1 MQITRQGLV
10 AVWVAGA
17 LHCGGEPS
25 NTSDGSS
32 STGDGSSGTS
42 TTGEPITTGAPTSE
56 PTTAGPSGP
65 DTDPTTGATSTGD
78 TSTTG
83 TLTESAESGDT
94 IVTGTDESSGTT
106 SEEPPGPIVDVSDPQ
121 LYDFSFTPD
130 QADPEAK
137 LVLGKQMAQLDTTVT
152 PLGKLVVYL
161 HGAGDPSTCGSH
173 AHGVVLAKMG
183 FHVVQPCYLS
193 GYGVGNCDDDIGGC
207 RLEAFEGV
215 DHHDFIDVKPPDSI
229 ETRVVKALEYLQ
241 AEHPG
246 GDWQYFI
253 VDGKP
258 RWSQIIVSGI
268 SHGASTSG
276 LIGTVREVDRAVM
289 LSGPLDSNQAWL
301 KVPPVTP
308 IDRFY
313 GFTHTDDDQHPGH
326 LKSFGDMMLPGEPAM
341 VDGAE
346 PPYGDSHR
354 LVSSA
359 QTDNGHNSTQA
370 GGSSPKEGDAYV
382 FLPVWQTMY
391 GTLP

>member
-1 MQITRQGLV
+1 MGRGLA
-10 AVWVAGA
+10 AVGMMAAA

-25 NTSDGSS
+25 GTGDGSS
-32 STGDGSSGTS
+32 STGDASTGTPA
-42 TTGEPITTGAPTSE
+42 TVTGDPVTTGATSE
-56 PTTAGPSGP
+56 PTTGGPGGP
-65 DTDPTTGATSTGD
+65 GTDTGD
-78 TSTTG
+78 TGTTG
-83 TLTESAESGDT
+83 PADT
-94 IVTGTDESSGTT
+94 GNTDDTGTSDTGSSDSGESSGTT
-106 SEEPPGPIVDVSDPQ
+106 SEEPLGPMVDLSDPQ
-121 LYDFSFTPD
+121 LWDFTFTPD
-130 QADPEAK
+130 EADPEATIR
-137 LVLGKQMAQLDTTVT
+137 LGDQSAQLDTTVT

-161 HGAGDPSTCGSH
+161 HGAGDPENCSSH

-183 FHVVQPCYLS
+183 FHVVQPCYSS
-193 GYGVGNCDDDIGGC
+193 GYGVGNCGDDIGGC

-215 DHHDFIDVKPPDSI
+215 DHHDFIDIKPPDSI

-241 AEHPG
+241 VQHPG
-246 GDWQYFI
+246 GDWQYFV

-268 SHGASTSG
+268 SHGASSSG
-276 LIGTVREVDRAVM
+276 VIGTVRAVDRVVM

-313 GFTHTDDDQHPGH
+313 GFTHTDDDQHDGH
-326 LKSFGDMMLPGEPAM
+326 LKSFADMMLPGEPAD
-341 VDGAE
+341 VDGNA

-354 LVSSA
+354 LVTSA
-359 QTDNGHNSTQA
+359 PTGSGHNSTQA
-370 GGSSPKEGDAYV
+370 GGASPKEGDEYV